1 MTDEDLIDGVIVD
14 CDWVKSSRLYE
25 DLEPSKKVGSVI
37 KKKGQRPPWKKT
49 WMMFQLYAISVVLLG
64 GDVDSVI

>member
-37 KKKGQRPPWKKT
+37 KKKDNGRH
-49 WMMFQLYAISVVLLG
+49 G
-64 GDVDSVI
+64 RRRG